1 MRVCAVRNARTAC
14 GRTTIY
20 AYCRVGSISPDRA
33 RPLPARPLAPPVALL
48 RGQPGERALAGG
60 GLAARTLTPACGASW
75 LGYCRSVAGVPDNEG
90 VLAAIDDF
98 GNCLA
103 AQDLSGTLALLAD
116 DPDVTVIPSEG
127 AEAHHGREAV
137 ASFFGR
143 IYAGRRRYSWRWR
156 DRWVSAEGAWASF
169 VAIGDEFVDVAGA
182 ERLVIPYCLTG
193 TLVRR
198 DGLWRFLLLHGSEES
213 PGS

>member
-1 MRVCAVRNARTAC
+1 M
-14 GRTTIY
+14 
-20 AYCRVGSISPDRA
+20 
-33 RPLPARPLAPPVALL
+33 
-48 RGQPGERALAGG
+48 
-60 GLAARTLTPACGASW
+60 
-75 LGYCRSVAGVPDNEG
+75 AGVPDIKG

-116 DPDVTVIPSEG
+116 DSDVTVIPSEG
-127 AEAHHGREAV
+127 TEAHHGRAAV

-143 IYAGRRRYSWRWR
+143 IYAGPRRYSWHWR

-193 TLVRR
+193 TLVWR

-213 PGS
+213 PGA